1 MGPSKTM
8 MCAKDGLKDFVW
20 VHIVVFMEE
29 VAEPCLVLFTCKR
42 EVLAKYDLL

>member
-1 MGPSKTM
+1 M

-20 VHIVVFMEE
+20 VHMVVFMEE
-29 VAEPCLVLFTCKR
+29 VADPRLVLFTCKR

>member
-1 MGPSKTM
+1 M
-8 MCAKDGLKDFVW
+8 
-20 VHIVVFMEE
+20 VVFMEE